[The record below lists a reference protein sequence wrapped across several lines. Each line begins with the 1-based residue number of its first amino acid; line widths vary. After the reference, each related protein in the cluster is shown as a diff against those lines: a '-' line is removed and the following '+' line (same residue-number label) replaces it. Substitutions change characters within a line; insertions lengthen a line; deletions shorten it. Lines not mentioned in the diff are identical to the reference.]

1 MKTGGSIQHFRDL
14 RVYQQGRDVAMRV
27 FQRSRDWPAE
37 ERYSLTS
44 QIRRSSRSVCANI
57 AEAWR
62 KRRYEAH
69 FISKLSD
76 ADAEAAETQ
85 SWLDFALL
93 SSYISQQEFDDL
105 DRIYE
110 TISGGLV
117 RMLVEPQKWC
127 GPANMVREE
136 SAEYD
141 VEP

>member
-14 RVYQQGRDVAMRV
+14 RVYQQGRDAAMRV
-27 FQRSRDWPAE
+27 FERSRDWPAE

-93 SSYISQQEFDDL
+93 SSYISQQEFDEL

-117 RMLVEPQKWC
+117 RMMVEPHKWC

-136 SAEYD
+136 SVEYD

>member
-1 MKTGGSIQHFRDL
+1 MKTGGSIQHFRYL

-44 QIRRSSRSVCANI
+44 QIRRSSRSVCANM

-93 SSYISQQEFDDL
+93 SRYISQQEFDEL

-117 RMLVEPQKWC
+117 RMMVEPQKWC